1 MQKMTSKIQCKIY
14 QGNVVCLQIGSRYG
28 NCPGSTDGVYEEI
41 RQTSK
46 GNLTNM
52 LKEEGKK
59 KPSEG

>member
-1 MQKMTSKIQCKIY
+1 MLSAYRQDQD
-14 QGNVVCLQIGSRYG
+14 GH
-28 NCPGSTDGVYEEI
+28 CPGRTDGVYEEI

-59 KPSEG
+59 KPS